1 MAEDITSF
9 LEGLS
14 PDQIRE
20 YRRRLQAYDL
30 KLRAEIKDGKKDTE
44 KMNEI
49 TSRKNAVGEKF
60 VLIEKLIK
68 NVVAAKSAYRAQ
80 QAASRGNKNIYNS
93 EYLEK
98 ENEQAERDYR
108 GKCEAAYR
116 EFAENLN
123 DLKTAIEERHSTLD
137 LSDPAYLAAV
147 GMIQAAGKNL
157 DAHMIKKINAN
168 FKNNQPALKALRA
181 IYKTAGM
188 DYDGGLSEQIYD
200 VGLFADSLANLA
212 YETFYRDGSL
222 NDLAKS
228 MAKLAD
234 YEGFDF
240 VKMPDPDGAMEAVR
254 QAAGLPAAQSEGI

>member
-9 LEGLS
+9 LTGLS
-14 PDQIRE
+14 VEQIKD

-30 KLRAEIKDGKKDTE
+30 KLRADIKDGKKDTE

-147 GMIQAAGKNL
+147 GMIQAGGKNL
-157 DAHMIKKINAN
+157 DALMIKKINAN
-168 FKNNQPALKALRA
+168 FKHNQPALKALRA
-181 IYKTAGM
+181 IYKSAGIE
-188 DYDGGLSEQIYD
+188 YDGGLSEQIYD
-200 VGLFADSLANLA
+200 VGLFADSMASLA
-212 YETFYRDGSL
+212 YETFYRDGSINQL
-222 NDLAKS
+222 SKS

-234 YEGFDF
+234 YEGFGF
-240 VKMPDPDGAMEAVR
+240 EKMPDPDGALELTR
-254 QAAGLPAAQSEGI
+254 QAAGLPTA